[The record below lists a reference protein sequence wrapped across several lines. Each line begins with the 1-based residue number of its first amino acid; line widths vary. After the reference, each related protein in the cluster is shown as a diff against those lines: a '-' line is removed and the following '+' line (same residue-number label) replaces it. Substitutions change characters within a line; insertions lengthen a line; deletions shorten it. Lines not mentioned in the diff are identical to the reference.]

1 MFGLKVPVCQSI
13 GSSEF
18 DSINTILSN
27 SSFSKPGNSW
37 CPETDEKGNIFY
49 VEIAEKCKQLKINN
63 SHESSV
69 DDVGYGTDNEV
80 NNIHNIANQQITSPN
95 GNLLSKGCHIANCR
109 CNQNDNNLEFHRM
122 DNLVQFKIPIK
133 HVNIAKILGD
143 TPKPHSYVGRILCK
157 DLFGIIPGHFRSSKC
172 SNQRLCI
179 RGLDPTRDILKKKHI
194 QIGDCLR
201 LVNGQEITWNNI
213 DEVFT
218 RLCPSSE
225 VGTLYENL
233 IILMK
238 YSPGCVQLQRLCSS
252 SEVGTL
258 YEDIII
264 LMKYSPGCV
273 HLQRLCSSSEVGT
286 LYEDIIIL
294 MKYSPDCVHLQRF
307 IKYLNTWMKGKLV
320 ASFVVQQVSKKSSKP
335 NHHQVLK
342 KTITK
347 DSGIVQLLPKQENI
361 TLGKQWA
368 ENLHA
373 VMYVDLEK
381 LNSENNNKDEDLFSL
396 AEISPSSTNKSTFMY
411 NNKLMNAS
419 YHKEENNLLIVIFQQ
434 DRIHPLLLPKVVQ
447 NLIRVLRVQY
457 NSLHEAFSHQ
467 DNHPSLSALL
477 SSVLHQMDTSILSVD
492 VDQCSS
498 CSNTVQYLHLD
509 SIFNDSIDR
518 LVTGWEA
525 PDCKEMSESYYGCR
539 RTYTVL
545 GSCLFYKDS
554 LVCNHLPHD
563 DLLDIYLYLKYQHI
577 MSVCCR
583 ETVQTTVIWR
593 EIFPTRQFYNL
604 PEEEPFGYTEPV
616 SARWVWLFVAYK
628 HTILCSMLE
637 TNGYH
642 TRPDVIL
649 DPDPFLI
656 DQAKATLMQIFN
668 LNMYKQMDHCSKQ
681 NTSSLVTHLS
691 ETTQKPTSLQNEVVK
706 NNMFNRHRKSARF
719 HRDSS
724 VRSSASSDSGSSVD
738 SGNKKTSL
746 CYHSTERNDVK
757 LSVGIENCM
766 LHYLH
771 VDKHEGVY
779 IKSDSGEM
787 DSKILHNFSLA
798 CSRIKY
804 IFDRYR
810 FKKKASDQGTE
821 NNHMLPVRQDPTF
834 RNVREEGVLFNI
846 ASQESP
852 ISYWV
857 VGRQRSLTES
867 YVCFKDCTP
876 QSTVELAFKIAFGIK
891 PG

>member
-18 DSINTILSN
+18 DSIKTILSN
-27 SSFSKPGNSW
+27 SSFSKPGNSS

-49 VEIAEKCKQLKINN
+49 VEIAEKCKQLKIKN
-63 SHESSV
+63 SHESSI

-80 NNIHNIANQQITSPN
+80 NNIHNIVNQQITSPN

-109 CNQNDNNLEFHRM
+109 CNQNDDSLEFHRM

-143 TPKPHSYVGRILCK
+143 TPKPHSYVGRVLCK
-157 DLFGIIPGHFRSSKC
+157 DLFGIIPGHFKSTKC
-172 SNQRLCI
+172 SNHRLCI
-179 RGLDPTRDILKKKHI
+179 RGLDPTRDILKKKNI

-218 RLCPSSE
+218 RLC
-225 VGTLYENL
+225 
-233 IILMK
+233 
-238 YSPGCVQLQRLCSS
+238 SS
-252 SEVGTL
+252 SE
-258 YEDIII
+258 
-264 LMKYSPGCV
+264 
-273 HLQRLCSSSEVGT
+273 
-286 LYEDIIIL
+286 
-294 MKYSPDCVHLQRF
+294 
-307 IKYLNTWMKGKLV
+307 

-335 NHHQVLK
+335 NHHQILK

-347 DSGIVQLLPKQENI
+347 DSGIVQLLPKQDDI
-361 TLGKQWA
+361 TLGKQGA
-368 ENLHA
+368 DNLHA

-381 LNSENNNKDEDLFSL
+381 LNSENNNKDEDLLFQFPEKCSGLSGMRGAFVTIYSSL
-396 AEISPSSTNKSTFMY
+396 AEISPSSTNRSTFMY

-447 NLIRVLRVQY
+447 NLIRVIRVQY
-457 NSLHEAFSHQ
+457 SSLHEAFSHQ
-467 DNHPSLSALL
+467 DNHPSISALL
-477 SSVLHQMDTSILSVD
+477 TSVLHQMDTSTSSVD

-509 SIFNDSIDR
+509 SVFNDSIDR

-554 LVCNHLPHD
+554 LICNHLPHD

-668 LNMYKQMDHCSKQ
+668 LNMYKQMDHCSRQ

-691 ETTQKPTSLQNEVVK
+691 ETTQKPSSLQNEVVK

-746 CYHSTERNDVK
+746 HHHNTEGSYLYDLNHGLELPRTDIK
-757 LSVGIENCM
+757 LSVGVDNCM

-779 IKSDSGEM
+779 IKSDSNEM
-787 DSKILHNFSLA
+787 DSTILDNFSLA
-798 CSRIKY
+798 CTRIKY

-810 FKKKASDQGTE
+810 FKKKTSDQGPE

-834 RNVREEGVLFNI
+834 RNIREEGILFNI
-846 ASQESP
+846 TSQEPQEKFP

-867 YVCFKDCTP
+867 YVCFKDGIP

>member
-18 DSINTILSN
+18 DSIKTILSN
-27 SSFSKPGNSW
+27 SSFSKPGNSS

-49 VEIAEKCKQLKINN
+49 VEIAEKCKQLKIKN
-63 SHESSV
+63 SHESSI

-80 NNIHNIANQQITSPN
+80 NNIHNIVNQQITSPN

-109 CNQNDNNLEFHRM
+109 CNQNDDSLEFHRM

-143 TPKPHSYVGRILCK
+143 TPKPHSYVG
-157 DLFGIIPGHFRSSKC
+157 
-172 SNQRLCI
+172 
-179 RGLDPTRDILKKKHI
+179 
-194 QIGDCLR
+194 DCLR

-218 RLCPSSE
+218 RLC
-225 VGTLYENL
+225 
-233 IILMK
+233 
-238 YSPGCVQLQRLCSS
+238 SS
-252 SEVGTL
+252 SE
-258 YEDIII
+258 
-264 LMKYSPGCV
+264 
-273 HLQRLCSSSEVGT
+273 
-286 LYEDIIIL
+286 
-294 MKYSPDCVHLQRF
+294 
-307 IKYLNTWMKGKLV
+307 

-335 NHHQVLK
+335 NHHQILK

-347 DSGIVQLLPKQENI
+347 DSGIVQLLPKQEDI
-361 TLGKQWA
+361 TLGKQGA
-368 ENLHA
+368 DNLHA

-381 LNSENNNKDEDLFSL
+381 LNSENNNKDEDLLFQFPEKCSGLSGMRGAFVTIYSSL
-396 AEISPSSTNKSTFMY
+396 AEISPSSTNRSTFMY

-447 NLIRVLRVQY
+447 NLIRVIRVQY
-457 NSLHEAFSHQ
+457 NSLHEAFSHR
-467 DNHPSLSALL
+467 DNHPSISALL
-477 SSVLHQMDTSILSVD
+477 TSVLHQMDMSTSSVD

-509 SIFNDSIDR
+509 SVFNDSIDR

-554 LVCNHLPHD
+554 LICNHLPHD

-668 LNMYKQMDHCSKQ
+668 LNMYKQMDHCSRQ

-691 ETTQKPTSLQNEVVK
+691 ETTQKPSSLQNEVVK

-746 CYHSTERNDVK
+746 HHHNTEE
-757 LSVGIENCM
+757 L
-766 LHYLH
+766 
-771 VDKHEGVY
+771 
-779 IKSDSGEM
+779 
-787 DSKILHNFSLA
+787 
-798 CSRIKY
+798 
-804 IFDRYR
+804 
-810 FKKKASDQGTE
+810 
-821 NNHMLPVRQDPTF
+821 
-834 RNVREEGVLFNI
+834 
-846 ASQESP
+846 
-852 ISYWV
+852 ISSC
-857 VGRQRSLTES
+857 Q
-867 YVCFKDCTP
+867 
-876 QSTVELAFKIAFGIK
+876 
-891 PG
+891 

>member
-18 DSINTILSN
+18 DSIKTILSN
-27 SSFSKPGNSW
+27 SSFSKPGNSL

-49 VEIAEKCKQLKINN
+49 VEIAEKCKQLKIKN
-63 SHESSV
+63 SHESSI

-80 NNIHNIANQQITSPN
+80 NNIHNIVNQQITSPN

-109 CNQNDNNLEFHRM
+109 CNQNDDSLEFHRM

-133 HVNIAKILGD
+133 HVNITKILGD
-143 TPKPHSYVGRILCK
+143 TPKPHSYVGRVLCK
-157 DLFGIIPGHFRSSKC
+157 DLFGIIPGHFKSTKC
-172 SNQRLCI
+172 SNHRLCI

-218 RLCPSSE
+218 RLC
-225 VGTLYENL
+225 
-233 IILMK
+233 
-238 YSPGCVQLQRLCSS
+238 SS
-252 SEVGTL
+252 SE
-258 YEDIII
+258 
-264 LMKYSPGCV
+264 
-273 HLQRLCSSSEVGT
+273 
-286 LYEDIIIL
+286 
-294 MKYSPDCVHLQRF
+294 
-307 IKYLNTWMKGKLV
+307 
-320 ASFVVQQVSKKSSKP
+320 ASFVVQQVSKKSSKH

-347 DSGIVQLLPKQENI
+347 DSGIVQLLPKQEDI
-361 TLGKQWA
+361 TLGKQRA

-381 LNSENNNKDEDLFSL
+381 LNSENNNKDEDLLFQFPEKCSGLTGMRGAFVTIYSSL
-396 AEISPSSTNKSTFMY
+396 AEISPSSTNRSTFMY

-447 NLIRVLRVQY
+447 NLIRVIRVQY

-467 DNHPSLSALL
+467 DNHPSISALL
-477 SSVLHQMDTSILSVD
+477 TSVLHQMDTSMSSVD

-509 SIFNDSIDR
+509 SVFNDSIDR

-642 TRPDVIL
+642 TRSDVIL

-681 NTSSLVTHLS
+681 NTSSLVTHIS
-691 ETTQKPTSLQNEVVK
+691 ETSQKPTSLQNEVVK

-746 CYHSTERNDVK
+746 HHHNTEGSCLYDLNHGLELPRTDIK
-757 LSVGIENCM
+757 LSVGVDNCM

-779 IKSDSGEM
+779 IKSDSSEM
-787 DSKILHNFSLA
+787 DSTILHNFSLA
-798 CSRIKY
+798 CTRIKY

-810 FKKKASDQGTE
+810 FKKKTSDQGSE

-834 RNVREEGVLFNI
+834 RNVREEGVLFSI
-846 ASQESP
+846 TSQESQEKSQ

-867 YVCFKDCTP
+867 YVCFKDGTP
-876 QSTVELAFKIAFGIK
+876 QSSVELAFKIAFGIK